1 MRCASRG
8 DHKGRPYSR
17 PRWSDGLRLIIIAET
32 ELRIGWRRGHD
43 SPAGGLRGAPLQN
56 SVFACEKRGISF
68 CQNGRSAARAF
79 GRCVGNATR
88 AATLDSMREV
98 PTWPHAPPA
107 PWPLDTTL
115 ASGGNA
121 VGSSAAYFE
130 PTATCTMK
138 LALNSPRGVMTMLRA
153 REAAPPALRRRH
165 LELRRGRA
173 CEPGSNRLWHNMPCT
188 AWLNVLKAP

>member
-68 CQNGRSAARAF
+68 CQNRGSGATAF
-79 GRCVGNATR
+79 GRCVGNTTR

-107 PWPLDTTL
+107 PWAPRHHPGV
-115 ASGGNA
+115 GGERRRFFRGLFRADRNLHDEARAEFAARRYDNA
-121 VGSSAAYFE
+121 SSARGGA
-130 PTATCTMK
+130 AG
-138 LALNSPRGVMTMLRA
+138 SPQ
-153 REAAPPALRRRH
+153 APP
-165 LELRRGRA
+165 
-173 CEPGSNRLWHNMPCT
+173 
-188 AWLNVLKAP
+188 